1 MRWWMVTIAPLI
13 RQFSLRSN
21 CHLLHR
27 RGEGFWYAAA
37 NEAMCRASVGF
48 PWGKLCAAQPL
59 CDEGIATAYNLLG
72 RVTYF
77 SLIRQFSRW
86 SNCHLPRIA
95 ASPRGK
101 AFGRPHA
108 KKQCAAPVFLPL
120 LRGRWRGAP
129 DEVVDGDDRPPHQPL
144 SGHKKTALPACRRG
158 IAVVGNSFR
167 SGTRALSLRL
177 CGLRQGGGG
186 CGWRRPFRRSALR
199 GQLR

>member
-72 RVTYF
+72 RVTNF

-86 SNCHLPRIA
+86 
-95 ASPRGK
+95 
-101 AFGRPHA
+101 
-108 KKQCAAPVFLPL
+108 
-120 LRGRWRGAP
+120 
-129 DEVVDGDDRPPHQPL
+129 
-144 SGHKKTALPACRRG
+144 
-158 IAVVGNSFR
+158 
-167 SGTRALSLRL
+167 
-177 CGLRQGGGG
+177 
-186 CGWRRPFRRSALR
+186 
-199 GQLR
+199 